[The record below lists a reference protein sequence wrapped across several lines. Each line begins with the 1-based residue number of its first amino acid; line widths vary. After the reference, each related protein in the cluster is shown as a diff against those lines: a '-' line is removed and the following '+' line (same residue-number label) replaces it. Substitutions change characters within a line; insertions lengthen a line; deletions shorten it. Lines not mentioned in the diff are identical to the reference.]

1 MQENMNILLV
11 VEQQETDNEII
22 TILHYKQDLTIDEKN
37 TLIQSLLSV
46 VQDLSKK

>member
-11 VEQQETDNEII
+11 VQQQESDNSIL
-22 TILHYKQDLTIDEKN
+22 TILHLKQDLTIDEKN
-37 TLIQSLLSV
+37 TLIHSLLSV